1 MSIIQTCNKA
11 NTEFGG
17 DSALDHTKVEPQRV
31 SRYYEFLEKYF
42 DPKAVTS
49 TAEGAAWDLMTKT
62 HKRQSLLAELGAVAP
77 QQLRRIDAWL
87 ANTFDVNDILG
98 LRTGAGDLRQNLLA
112 VQATAQNQL
121 NVLARI
127 AENQR
132 LRKTIR
138 KAEDLASKH
147 GVKGRRAFSNLFR
160 EAVEV
165 GQIPHRIKATTI
177 GDKVSSVFSP
187 YSLEHKFAARRFNDF
202 INKLDGLGFAEP
214 EIRELLT
221 SATEYSVIQRS
232 IKTEATRLGV
242 DVGELAE
249 GTGYFTRIVTP
260 EARQY
265 LQRLRNTDPTFEQ
278 MLSAYD
284 KGDTASVRSAF
295 EKLRTTTVPLP
306 KQAFDATS
314 IAFWNSGARGGFKS
328 VEDLRDGLT
337 NLALSDTTGYL
348 KWLKDNVEPR
358 IIDELTNDGILQ
370 QIPMTSSEVA
380 DWWGELYRLPN
391 GVKFNLFESDPA
403 KVLQEYANDLGR
415 AAGQHQMFKY
425 VQQQG
430 YEQGWSLPNGLY
442 QKYKRQGFPEG
453 LSESDFVNIQSANLW
468 DRLNIDTK
476 NLPLSNNWVY
486 RPAAEVFGGLIKMQ
500 ASPAQL
506 SNFANGLQKML
517 KLNSTSILLGGHF
530 KYVFKV
536 FAGNGAAAFAG
547 TGYNPMAI
555 TAMFARNEQV
565 ARALGKRTG
574 FGVFDNTQKI
584 FSTKNGKTYT
594 AKELIEG
601 IYALRN
607 SDGVPLTSVS
617 EVDVFSA
624 GPKAFME
631 SLGNPAQTARRVF
644 EYATW
649 SADPD
654 KVTKGFGRSVVD
666 GAQYLFGVSY
676 KESVEKLFAPLAYAA
691 NLSDLGTR
699 MAIIE
704 LMSDQFDT
712 LEDALRHTDQY
723 IPRPDSSG
731 SFTRTASKF
740 YAPFMRYMMW
750 SMGSSLRHMYK
761 HPNKYS
767 AINKAVSFFNNQQ
780 SQGCETPVPGVE
792 PWMRDQYSIVLGC
805 SADGDPYV
813 LYTNNY
819 DAITDGVTRV
829 AGGIT
834 NLFRLAGQPDPSD
847 ENQRGDIID
856 RGGVVGDIG
865 DGLVSQS
872 YWSGLV
878 DAWTGDD
885 SFTGR
890 PLQEVELRG
899 GVTIPPRVASIMETV
914 LPLSRFATD
923 ALEVERMSANEFG
936 VRGPREPQPYPE
948 LRALGLNVRRHDVAR
963 NLQYS
968 ISAMRRDREAIDR
981 AIKDLKRDRNEAA
994 RLGQDFSGIDADI
1007 KRLAEAQFVI
1017 RVDELRV
1024 RQYAQSRGVPMPEA
1038 IRQVNEA
1045 YELMGEAATA
1055 HLPQPQEEAVQAAY
1069 EEYTKRLLNNGE

>member
-1 MSIIQTCNKA
+1 MSIIQACDKA

-17 DSALDHTKVEPQRV
+17 GELDHTRVEPQRV
-31 SRYYEFLEKYF
+31 SRYYEFLTRYF

-49 TAEGAAWDLMTKT
+49 TAEGTAWNLMTKT

-77 QQLRRIDAWL
+77 QQLRKLDSWL
-87 ANTFDVNDILG
+87 ANTFDMNDIFG
-98 LRTGAGDLRQNLLA
+98 IKTGAGTLRQNMLA

-132 LRKTIR
+132 LRKTIK
-138 KAEDLASKH
+138 KAESLTRSK
-147 GVKGRRAFSNLFR
+147 GIKGRRAFSDLFR

-165 GQIPHRIKATTI
+165 GQIPHRVKATTV
-177 GDKVSSVFSP
+177 GDRVSNVFSP
-187 YSLEHKFAARRFNDF
+187 YALEHKFAARRFNDF
-202 INKLDGLGFAEP
+202 TAKLKNLGFTDP
-214 EIRELLT
+214 DIKELLT
-221 SATEYSVIQRS
+221 SAAEYTVIQRS
-232 IKTEATRLGV
+232 VKTEAARLGT
-242 DVGELAE
+242 DAGELAD
-249 GTGYFTRIVTP
+249 GTGYFTRIITP

-265 LQRLRNTDPTFEQ
+265 LSRLRNTDPTFEQ

-284 KGDTASVRSAF
+284 KGDTATVRSAF
-295 EKLRTTTVPLP
+295 EKLRTTQVPLP
-306 KQAFDATS
+306 KQAFDAAAL
-314 IAFWNSGARGGFKS
+314 AFWNSGARGGFKS
-328 VEDLRDGLT
+328 VADLRDGLT

-348 KWLKDNVEPR
+348 KWLKDNVQSNV
-358 IIDELTNDGILQ
+358 IDDLVNDGIMQ

-380 DWWGELYRLPN
+380 DWWSELYRLPN
-391 GVKFNLFESDPA
+391 GVKFDLFESDPA

-415 AAGQHQMFKY
+415 AAGQHQLFKY

-430 YEQGWSLPNGLY
+430 YEQGWAMPNGLF
-442 QKYKRQGFPEG
+442 QKYRRQGFPAG

-468 DRLNIDTK
+468 NRLNIDTK
-476 NLPLSNNWVY
+476 NLPLSDNWVY
-486 RPAAEVFGGLIKMQ
+486 RPAVEVFAGLIKLQ
-500 ASPAQL
+500 SSPAQL
-506 SNFANGLQKML
+506 SNFASGLKKLL

-536 FAGNGAAAFAG
+536 FVGNGAAAFAG

-594 AKELIEG
+594 AKELVEG

-624 GPKAFME
+624 GPRAFME

-654 KVTKGFGRSVVD
+654 KVHKSFGRSVVD
-666 GAQYLFGVSY
+666 AAQYLFGVSY
-676 KESVEKLFAPLAYAA
+676 KESVEKLFSPLAYAA

-704 LMSDQFDT
+704 LMSNQFDT

-731 SFTRTASKF
+731 SFTRAVGQF
-740 YAPFMRYMMW
+740 YGPFMRYTMW
-750 SMGSSLRHMYK
+750 SMGSSLRHMYR
-761 HPNKYS
+761 HPNRYS
-767 AINKAVSFFNNQQ
+767 AINKAVSFFNQQ
-780 SQGCETPVPGVE
+780 QTMGRCDTPTVGVE
-792 PWMRDQYSIVLGC
+792 PWMRDQYAIVLGC
-805 SADGDPYV
+805 SDSGDPHV

-829 AGGIT
+829 AGAIT
-834 NLFRLAGQPDPSD
+834 NLFRLAGQSDISD
-847 ENQRGDIID
+847 EGQRGDVVD

-865 DGLVSQS
+865 DALVSQS
-872 YWSGLV
+872 YWAGLV

-890 PLQEVELRG
+890 PLQEVKLRG
-899 GVTIPPRVASIMETV
+899 GVTIPPRVASLMETV

-923 ALEVERMSANEFG
+923 ALEVEGLTTDEFG
-936 VRGPREPQPYPE
+936 VRRPQEPQPYPE
-948 LRALGLNVRRHDVAR
+948 LRALGLNVRQHNVAR

-968 ISAMRRDREAIDR
+968 ISAMKRDREAIDR
-981 AIKDLKRDRNEAA
+981 AIKDLKRERNEAS
-994 RLGQDFSGIDADI
+994 RLGRDFRDLDTEIQ
-1007 KRLAEAQFVI
+1007 RLAQAEFVI
-1017 RVDELRV
+1017 KVDELRV

-1038 IRQVNEA
+1038 LRDVNRA
-1045 YELMGEAATA
+1045 YEVMGQAATN
-1055 HLPQPQEEAVQAAY
+1055 HLPQPEEAALEAAY
-1069 EEYTKRLLNNGE
+1069 ETYTNRLNTND